1 MTPSRPCCLY
11 YYFYFSFI
19 EIEYLLILFSNRQRP
34 LWKQCGE
41 DRVLSV
47 PKGHAIHIY
56 FFRVIRRGVFCQ
68 WWQRQST
75 GVSSQVQIER
85 DLYNNDCY
93 PDNRIKF
100 TPDYV
105 PKRRKKQQRCDL
117 YVNMLLY
124 KTVVKPNWML
134 VQLLNDLF
142 FRFEHVHGC
151 PDGDRHCFRVPGG
164 GDIFRCRCCIYDITL
179 S

>member
-1 MTPSRPCCLY
+1 MLTLTSCFLTLKMTYPVGVTTTSTPLTTVSNTQSPLL
-11 YYFYFSFI
+11 FILLFSFI

-134 VQLLNDLF
+134 VQLLEWF
-142 FRFEHVHGC
+142 
-151 PDGDRHCFRVPGG
+151 
-164 GDIFRCRCCIYDITL
+164 IF
-179 S
+179 